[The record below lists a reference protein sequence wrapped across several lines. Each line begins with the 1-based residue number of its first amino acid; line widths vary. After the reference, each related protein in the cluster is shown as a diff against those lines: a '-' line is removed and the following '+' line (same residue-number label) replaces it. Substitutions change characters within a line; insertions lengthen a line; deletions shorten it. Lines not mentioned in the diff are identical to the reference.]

1 MHLRLAEGLPSSACW
16 VVLQMVRTGAKQ
28 PQKQTVS
35 WRSRQTQLPL
45 SLHIPG
51 WNPAEL
57 ILGKT
62 KQADPDP
69 RNAQLGQERAGTAN
83 FCHVYTHHLPSGV
96 PPPPDYPWGF
106 LSSDLWPSQWI
117 LHPTSW
123 TIWWSHWGWR
133 APHQFPQLDLK
144 QKCSHVTDS
153 GKSCH
158 RYSFLKSV
166 SSPLLSMRDGFYTF
180 KKTRAQGNQPMV
192 SFECTKLRE
201 ITILRSSVVLISQVI
216 VLFQIHPDTDRKVVS

>member
-1 MHLRLAEGLPSSACW
+1 
-16 VVLQMVRTGAKQ
+16 MVRTGAKQ

-96 PPPPDYPWGF
+96 PPPPRLSLRISFKRFVTFPVNFAPYF
-106 LSSDLWPSQWI
+106 LNHMMVPLRVAGTTPVSTVGPETEMQ
-117 LHPTSW
+117 
-123 TIWWSHWGWR
+123 
-133 APHQFPQLDLK
+133 
-144 QKCSHVTDS
+144 
-153 GKSCH
+153 SC
-158 RYSFLKSV
+158 
-166 SSPLLSMRDGFYTF
+166 D
-180 KKTRAQGNQPMV
+180 
-192 SFECTKLRE
+192 
-201 ITILRSSVVLISQVI
+201 
-216 VLFQIHPDTDRKVVS
+216 